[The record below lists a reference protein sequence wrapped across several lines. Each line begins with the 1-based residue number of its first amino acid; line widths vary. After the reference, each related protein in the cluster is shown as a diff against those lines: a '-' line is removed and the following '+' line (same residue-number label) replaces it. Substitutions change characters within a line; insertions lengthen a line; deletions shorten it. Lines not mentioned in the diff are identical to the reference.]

1 LLGSNLIEAE
11 IRESSRTMKIVF
23 SGDVGRYAGPLYF
36 DPVPPPPCDYLVC
49 ESTYGDRDHPEEDL
63 LDALAAVIHRG
74 VERGGA
80 MLIASFAVG
89 RAQQFTYLLQ
99 LLREQDRIPELPIF
113 IDSPM
118 ACDATAVYR
127 HFCEDLDLS
136 EGELEAGCAMWGPP
150 GVHLCRSAEESK
162 ALNHLRGPAIIIA
175 SSGMMTGGRILHH
188 LKHRLPSS
196 KTTIIIGGYQAVG
209 TRGRLLEEGVPF
221 LRMHG
226 QEIPV
231 RAAIE
236 RVPGLSGHA
245 DRDGLLE
252 WSAHLNNPPKRTFLT
267 HGEPDSASALA
278 EALRAQRGWNVHL
291 PELGERVEL
300 E

>member
-1 LLGSNLIEAE
+1 
-11 IRESSRTMKIVF
+11 
-23 SGDVGRYAGPLYF
+23 
-36 DPVPPPPCDYLVC
+36 
-49 ESTYGDRDHPEEDL
+49 
-63 LDALAAVIHRG
+63 

-89 RAQQFTYLLQ
+89 RTQQFTYLLQ
-99 LLREQDRIPELPIF
+99 LLREQGRIPELPIF
-113 IDSPM
+113 VDSPM
-118 ACDATAVYR
+118 ACDATVVYR
-127 HFCEDLDLS
+127 QFCEDLDLS
-136 EGELEAGCAMWGPP
+136 EGELEAGCGMWGPP

-188 LKHRLPSS
+188 LKQRLPSS
-196 KTTIIIGGYQAVG
+196 KTTVIIGGFQAIG
-209 TRGRLLEEGVPF
+209 TRGRLLQDGVPY

-236 RVPGLSGHA
+236 QVPGLSGHA
-245 DRDGLLE
+245 DRTGLLN

-267 HGEPDSASALA
+267 HGEPDSALALA
-278 EALRAQRGWNVHL
+278 EALRAERGWNVHL

-300 E
+300 G